1 MEPEDIYRHN
11 KVSYSTNYIN
21 FWNSDPFDLF
31 IIYVPLEANSQLAVQ
46 HLQRDFKPVG
56 ELPAVGNDREPRKQL
71 VIFER
76 KKN

>member
-1 MEPEDIYRHN
+1 
-11 KVSYSTNYIN
+11 
-21 FWNSDPFDLF
+21 
-31 IIYVPLEANSQLAVQ
+31 VQ